1 MPSYQWFLLPA
12 LLFQAMARLISIFIL
27 PHLSRLGFNFSV
39 LPLLLLR
46 LKQPALSKQLSWN
59 LFQPG
64 QVLFKVVRF
73 AFIAMA

>member
-59 LFQPG
+59 LDQI
-64 QVLFKVVRF
+64 LFKCLHLGSCLLQF
-73 AFIAMA
+73 L